1 MAADIT
7 DGRHWAATPASFDHL
22 ADAALAHANAVI
34 E

>member
-1 MAADIT
+1 MT
-7 DGRHWAATPASFDHL
+7 EHWVATSASFDHL

>member
-1 MAADIT
+1 MAE
-7 DGRHWAATPASFDHL
+7 HWAATRASFGHL

>member
-7 DGRHWAATPASFDHL
+7 DGRALGGNPASFDHL